1 MPAIDVVRLNQ
12 SMVFLLG
19 HLLRISI
26 IRGARPEMGARMRRL
41 TRLPAFLGALSFI
54 IGNRPK
60 TRHR

>member
-26 IRGARPEMGARMRRL
+26 MRGEAGDRRPNAAFDSTPG
-41 TRLPAFLGALSFI
+41 FLGALWVI
-54 IGNRPK
+54 IGNGPK